1 MLSDYWMEK
10 LCKLLSHKT
19 NITAPDTYVALFTT
33 IPTRAGTGGT
43 EVTGAGYARQII
55 NPNGGASPAWAAPAS
70 QTTKEWRFSNAN
82 SVSWTASGADY
93 GDVVGFGIYDSL
105 TSGGSNNLLL
115 ADFFTGEWMA
125 GIVTDSASTDTI
137 KSDAH
142 GLSNG
147 NRVCVRMIPGTT
159 IPTGL
164 SETTLYYVVNANTDD
179 FQVSLT
185 AGGAAVALTGDGEIM
200 FAKVTPRTVNDGE
213 TISISA
219 NALQLFQA

>member
-19 NITAPDTYVALFTT
+19 NITAPDTYVALFTV
-33 IPTRAGTGGT
+33 IPTRAASGGT
-43 EVTGAGYARQII
+43 EVTGGGYARAII
-55 NPNGGASPAWAAPAS
+55 NANGGASPAWGAPSS
-70 QTTKEWRFSNAN
+70 QATKEWRFNNAN
-82 SVSWTASGADY
+82 AVSWTPSGANY
-93 GDVVGFGIYDSL
+93 GDVVGFGLYDAS
-105 TSGGSNNLLL
+105 TAGNLLL
-115 ADFFTGEWMA
+115 ADFFTGEFMA
-125 GIVTDSASTDTI
+125 GVVNDSGSTDTI

-142 GLSNG
+142 GLSNT
-147 NRVCVRMIPGTT
+147 NRVCIRMIPGTT

-164 SETTLYYVVNANTDD
+164 DETTLYYVINANTDD

-185 AGGAAVALTGDGEIM
+185 SGGAAVALTGDGEIM

-213 TISISA
+213 TLNIAA